1 MPKQVSPAEAQVI
14 EVISQV
20 SCVWCSRHDCRR
32 SAQDIL
38 PVQVKA
44 TGLFPYYDFQI
55 NYRTYGDCL
64 FYANPFVQHT
74 VIAPS
79 IALADS
85 DTNVIASYYSDL
97 YGSDYNLVMSVL
109 DCESDFRMVP
119 GDGGRSFG
127 IGQFSKET
135 FARHSKLLGEN
146 LDYYSKHDQIK
157 LVAYISI

>member
-1 MPKQVSPAEAQVI
+1 MAIA
-14 EVISQV
+14 
-20 SCVWCSRHDCRR
+20 C
-32 SAQDIL
+32 
-38 PVQVKA
+38 
-44 TGLFPYYDFQI
+44 
-55 NYRTYGDCL
+55 

-85 DTNVIASYYSDL
+85 DTNVMASYYSDL

-157 LVAYISI
+157 LVAYIFSLGRKDLMREWSTYVAIERGGEYSFWSSVNNRHYTIQCSYQQHFKPVY

>member
-1 MPKQVSPAEAQVI
+1 MIFKSI
-14 EVISQV
+14 I
-20 SCVWCSRHDCRR
+20 
-32 SAQDIL
+32 
-38 PVQVKA
+38 
-44 TGLFPYYDFQI
+44 GLMAI
-55 NYRTYGDCL
+55 AC

-85 DTNVIASYYSDL
+85 DTNVMASYYSDL

-157 LVAYISI
+157 LVAYIFSLERKDLMREWSTYVAIERGGEYSFWSSVNNRHYTIQCSYQQHLKPVY